1 MADCSDWRVAEDCL
15 APGLG
20 CAALDGRR
28 SQAMLMQPGENLPQ
42 RRRELPDVRYV
53 RDVMRR
59 GVTTCAPDTPL
70 TAVAALMARDR
81 AGAVAVVNS
90 DGELIG
96 IISRTDLVQAYLK
109 PFESLRAEDVM
120 TTQVAT
126 IIPDIPVQ
134 AAVQIMLDRG
144 VHQLI
149 ILHARPAPQRP
160 VGILTMDDIVK
171 DMANLPDS
179 EKGE

>member
-1 MADCSDWRVAEDCL
+1 LS
-15 APGLG
+15 
-20 CAALDGRR
+20 
-28 SQAMLMQPGENLPQ
+28 N
-42 RRRELPDVRYV
+42 VRYV

-59 GVTTCAPDTPL
+59 GVATCAPDMPL
-70 TAVAALMARDR
+70 TEVAALMARDR
-81 AGAVAVVNS
+81 ASAVAVVNP
-90 DGELIG
+90 DGELVG
-96 IISRTDLVQAYLK
+96 IVSRTDLVRAYLK
-109 PFESLRAEDVM
+109 PYAGLRAEDIM

-126 IIPDIPVQ
+126 VIPDIPVR

-144 VHQLI
+144 VHQLV

-160 VGILTMDDIVK
+160 VGILTMDDIVR

>member
-1 MADCSDWRVAEDCL
+1 MS
-15 APGLG
+15 G
-20 CAALDGRR
+20 
-28 SQAMLMQPGENLPQ
+28 
-42 RRRELPDVRYV
+42 VRYV
-53 RDVMRR
+53 RDVMHR
-59 GVTTCAPDTPL
+59 GVVTCAPDTPL
-70 TAVAALMARDR
+70 TEVAALMARDR
-81 AGAVAVVNS
+81 ASAVAVVNPN
-90 DGELIG
+90 GELVG
-96 IISRTDLVQAYLK
+96 IISRTDMVRAYLK
-109 PFESLRAEDVM
+109 PFANLRAEDIM

>member
-1 MADCSDWRVAEDCL
+1 M
-15 APGLG
+15 P
-20 CAALDGRR
+20 
-28 SQAMLMQPGENLPQ
+28 N
-42 RRRELPDVRYV
+42 VRYV
-53 RDVMRR
+53 RDVMRL

-70 TAVAALMARDR
+70 TEVAALMARDR
-81 AGAVAVVNS
+81 ASAVAVVNPN
-90 DGELIG
+90 GELIG
-96 IISRTDLVQAYLK
+96 IISRTDMVRAYLK
-109 PFESLRAEDVM
+109 PFADLRAEDIM

-126 IIPDIPVQ
+126 IIPDIPVR